1 MMDTVELRYH
11 SQDGSEQQVALPLV
25 TGSEDERGIDI
36 GALRAKTGM
45 ITLDPGY
52 MNTGAC
58 HSAITYIDGDRGILR
73 YRGIP
78 IEVLAEKAKF
88 LEVAFLLIYGTLP
101 TCSQLERFEHEIAH
115 RTLLHMDMKYMF
127 ESFPKDAH
135 PMAMLTSMMASLT
148 AFYQDDEGVV
158 NEAFDLNVARILG
171 KVPSL
176 ISYGYKRSVG
186 EPFMFPDNSLSYC
199 ENFLRM
205 MFAIPSEPYHVDPDY
220 AAVLNLLLICHADH
234 EQNCSTSTVRIARS
248 SRAGLFASVAAGVCA
263 LWGPLHGGANQEVIE
278 MLQWI
283 NDSGGNVKKAIE
295 LAKKKDSGFRLMGF
309 GHRVYKHF
317 DPRAK
322 IIKAAAD
329 KLLKKRRVSDPL
341 LDIAKE
347 LEEAALQDPYFI
359 ERKLYPNVDF
369 YSGIIYKT
377 MGIPVKTFPAMFA
390 MGRMPGWIAHA
401 REQSLDTANRI
412 GRPRQIYTGPKVA
425 EYVPIERRESLSMA
439 A

>member
-1 MMDTVELRYH
+1 MSETVAIHYKDAQGAEQKIELP
-11 SQDGSEQQVALPLV
+11 VI
-25 TGSEDERGIDI
+25 TGSENEKGIDI
-36 GALRAKTGM
+36 GVLRAKTGF

-58 HSAITYIDGDRGILR
+58 QSAITYIDGDKGILR
-73 YRGIP
+73 YRGFP

-88 LEVAFLLIYGTLP
+88 LDVAHLLIYGALP
-101 TCSQLERFEHEIAH
+101 TKSQLLNFENEIAQH
-115 RTLLHMDMKYMF
+115 ALLHEDMKEMF
-127 ESFPKDAH
+127 EAFPKGAH
-135 PMAMLTSMMASLT
+135 PMAMLTSMMASLS
-148 AFYQDDEGVV
+148 AFYQDDEGAAGEV
-158 NEAFDLNVARILG
+158 FDLNVVRILA

-176 ISYGYKRSVG
+176 IAYGYKRSVG
-186 EPFMFPDNSLSYC
+186 RPFMYPSTKLGYC
-199 ENFLRM
+199 ENFLQM
-205 MFAIPSEPYHVDPDY
+205 MFSLPTEPYEVDPDY
-220 AAVLNLLLICHADH
+220 AEVLNQLLVCHADH

-248 SRAGLFASVAAGVCA
+248 SRASLFASVAAGVCS

-283 NDSGGNVKKAIE
+283 KDDGGDVKKVVE

-309 GHRVYKHF
+309 GHRVYKNF

-329 KLLKKRRVSDPL
+329 KLLGKLKVSDPL

-347 LEEAALQDPYFI
+347 LEEAALKDAYFV

-377 MGIPVKTFPAMFA
+377 MGIPVKAFPAMFA
-390 MGRMPGWIAHA
+390 LGRMPGWIAHA
-401 REQSLDTANRI
+401 RELSNDPANKI
-412 GRPRQIYTGPKVA
+412 GRPRQIYTGPNVSSF
-425 EYVPIERRESLSMA
+425 VPLEQRAGARS
-439 A
+439 